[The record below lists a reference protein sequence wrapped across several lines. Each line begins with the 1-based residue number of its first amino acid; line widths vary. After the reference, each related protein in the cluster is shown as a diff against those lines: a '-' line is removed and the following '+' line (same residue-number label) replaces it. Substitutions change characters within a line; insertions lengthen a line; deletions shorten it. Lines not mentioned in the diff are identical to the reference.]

1 MAPRTLLIPSFLDDH
16 FPLLRHAFASDC
28 WQSVLL
34 PPEAGL
40 ANLGL
45 RYLHRTGGRRV
56 PGLMPYPAI
65 AAGPGPGG
73 IPGNGPGLPE
83 HPWH

>member
-16 FPLLRHAFASDC
+16 FPLLRHAFDSDC

-40 ANLGL
+40 ADLGL
-45 RYLHRTGGRRV
+45 RYYHSEMCSPRHFDRGADPPRPWARALRSGPLRCAGGTGGR
-56 PGLMPYPAI
+56 
-65 AAGPGPGG
+65 
-73 IPGNGPGLPE
+73 
-83 HPWH
+83 